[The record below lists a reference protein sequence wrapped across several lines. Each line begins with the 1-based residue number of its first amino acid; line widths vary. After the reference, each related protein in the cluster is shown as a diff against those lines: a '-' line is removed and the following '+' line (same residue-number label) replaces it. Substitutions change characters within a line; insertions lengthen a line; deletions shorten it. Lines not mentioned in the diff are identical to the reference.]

1 MAFSIPYVQTEIKSI
16 AEDELSKLID
26 SEISIERLY
35 FQPFNLLMLS
45 NVEIKDKNDI
55 SAIKI
60 EKIGAG
66 INIWRLLVY
75 QRIELTF
82 AEIIGLDAQIYK
94 KTISDSLNIQFII
107 DAFASKDP
115 NKPKAKFDLTIHS
128 VILRKCNIQYD
139 NLYAPRASNENIFD
153 KNHIKLSNIR
163 ADISLPKISNDDFE
177 INLRRLSFNEKSGFI
192 LNSLKGKFHLTSDF
206 ISISDLHVL
215 LPNTTISPNKIF
227 LPINGLN
234 NISDVINNEVIRFE
248 LYKNKLTLSD
258 FKSFVPAF
266 SYNQEPLT
274 VSLSVEGNKRN
285 IILNHLSVNS
295 NHEDLS
301 LYIKGNFF
309 NPDSIKKSKIILEK
323 IEFNAK
329 SNSVKN
335 IINSISHIP
344 QNFKEIIYRCGDISL
359 QSFAHG
365 SIENVNFNG
374 TLNSSAG
381 SIDLDLSYLNTKQN
395 NNISGSIS
403 INEFALNELLNN
415 QKFGVLTSEVNIDLS
430 IRHKKIDGSIILNAP
445 LFTFN
450 NYGYKNINIELFKED
465 NIISSDI
472 NIDDKNLNIG
482 IDGTIDI
489 SKDKKRANLNIDFSD
504 INLNALNLINKY
516 EDFILNGKI
525 ISEFEGNNIDDL
537 TGFVALNNLNF
548 SNSSSNIHIDEFL
561 LKVEEELVLLKSD
574 IISGSLIGQ
583 YKLKRLPM
591 VVKDILSSALPS
603 IINHNNKTIN
613 LNVESANSTCQIE
626 QLNMFDF
633 NFTIKNDNRLTSF
646 FNLPIRLIDDIDIVG
661 HFDEVNG
668 SADLMVNIPRFQQG
682 KDKVIHD
689 SYLNIEMDSQR
700 DIFDLNLSTRLPGKN
715 GDIFIT
721 LDGAIAN
728 GIIDTNISWAFDRMK
743 FYKGDVSL
751 STMLNRDTLINEIGV
766 DLNINRSHF
775 FVNDTI
781 WTIEPANIHY
791 QNKKIKVNDINVW
804 RTNQHVK
811 INGQASENSQDTI
824 KLDLENI
831 NLNYIFETLKINHVT
846 FGGTATGKFYATNLF
861 TREPIAFTPALN
873 VKSLSYNDA
882 LLGDAVIKSRWVNDE
897 KKVEILADIRD
908 GDSAYAKLNGGIWVT
923 KDSLSM
929 DFETKKVNIKFL
941 QPFMSAFSTDVEG
954 RASGNALLYGTFKD
968 INLKGDVFA
977 DTICMRVDY
986 TNTYYS
992 GSDSVHFRPNLIYIN
1007 DFKLHDKYGNTAML
1021 NGYVTHNYLRDAGF
1035 NFKITKVNN
1044 LLCYDT
1050 NPTIN
1055 PDWYGTIF
1063 GNGSCD
1069 ISGEPG
1075 IVSIKVAMSTA
1086 PNSEFTFVLNDKQN
1100 VSDYKFLTFSDKSKT
1115 SKDNKLSLTEN
1126 NLIAPSIFDLEL
1138 KVTVTNDALMTLVMD
1153 PIGGDRIKAYGE
1165 GGIQI
1170 GYNSSSESM
1179 SMGGSY
1185 TIDRGEYNF
1194 TLQDIIIKEFKI
1206 KNGSSVKFD
1215 GNPFNANLDITALYR
1230 VNTNLSD
1237 LDKSFSTDK
1246 DLNRTN
1252 VPVDAVL
1259 MVKGKL
1265 QSPEITFDV
1274 ELPTL
1279 TQDVVRKVKSIISTE
1294 DMMNRQIIYLLA
1306 LNRFYTPEYMGS
1318 TSNNNELASVASSTI
1333 SSQLSNILGE
1343 LSSNWSFSPYFR
1355 TDKGDFSDVEVDLAL
1370 SSTLLNNRLLL
1381 NGNFGY
1387 RDRSTSSTTF
1397 IGDFDIEY
1405 LLNRQGTLRLKAY
1418 NHYNDQN
1425 YYLKS
1430 ALTTQG
1436 IGIILKHDFNKL
1448 FDFKKDKSKQNV
1460 EKNDSIIEQDSIK

>member
-1 MAFSIPYVQTEIKSI
+1 M
-16 AEDELSKLID
+16 
-26 SEISIERLY
+26 
-35 FQPFNLLMLS
+35 
-45 NVEIKDKNDI
+45 
-55 SAIKI
+55 
-60 EKIGAG
+60 
-66 INIWRLLVY
+66 
-75 QRIELTF
+75 
-82 AEIIGLDAQIYK
+82 
-94 KTISDSLNIQFII
+94 
-107 DAFASKDP
+107 
-115 NKPKAKFDLTIHS
+115 
-128 VILRKCNIQYD
+128 
-139 NLYAPRASNENIFD
+139 
-153 KNHIKLSNIR
+153 
-163 ADISLPKISNDDFE
+163 
-177 INLRRLSFNEKSGFI
+177 
-192 LNSLKGKFHLTSDF
+192 
-206 ISISDLHVL
+206 
-215 LPNTTISPNKIF
+215 
-227 LPINGLN
+227 
-234 NISDVINNEVIRFE
+234 
-248 LYKNKLTLSD
+248 
-258 FKSFVPAF
+258 
-266 SYNQEPLT
+266 
-274 VSLSVEGNKRN
+274 
-285 IILNHLSVNS
+285 
-295 NHEDLS
+295 
-301 LYIKGNFF
+301 
-309 NPDSIKKSKIILEK
+309 
-323 IEFNAK
+323 
-329 SNSVKN
+329 
-335 IINSISHIP
+335 
-344 QNFKEIIYRCGDISL
+344 
-359 QSFAHG
+359 
-365 SIENVNFNG
+365 
-374 TLNSSAG
+374 
-381 SIDLDLSYLNTKQN
+381 
-395 NNISGSIS
+395 
-403 INEFALNELLNN
+403 
-415 QKFGVLTSEVNIDLS
+415 
-430 IRHKKIDGSIILNAP
+430 
-445 LFTFN
+445 
-450 NYGYKNINIELFKED
+450 
-465 NIISSDI
+465 
-472 NIDDKNLNIG
+472 
-482 IDGTIDI
+482 
-489 SKDKKRANLNIDFSD
+489 
-504 INLNALNLINKY
+504 
-516 EDFILNGKI
+516 
-525 ISEFEGNNIDDL
+525 
-537 TGFVALNNLNF
+537 
-548 SNSSSNIHIDEFL
+548 
-561 LKVEEELVLLKSD
+561 
-574 IISGSLIGQ
+574 
-583 YKLKRLPM
+583 
-591 VVKDILSSALPS
+591 
-603 IINHNNKTIN
+603 
-613 LNVESANSTCQIE
+613 
-626 QLNMFDF
+626 
-633 NFTIKNDNRLTSF
+633 
-646 FNLPIRLIDDIDIVG
+646 
-661 HFDEVNG
+661 
-668 SADLMVNIPRFQQG
+668 
-682 KDKVIHD
+682 
-689 SYLNIEMDSQR
+689 
-700 DIFDLNLSTRLPGKN
+700 
-715 GDIFIT
+715 
-721 LDGAIAN
+721 
-728 GIIDTNISWAFDRMK
+728 
-743 FYKGDVSL
+743 
-751 STMLNRDTLINEIGV
+751 
-766 DLNINRSHF
+766 
-775 FVNDTI
+775 
-781 WTIEPANIHY
+781 
-791 QNKKIKVNDINVW
+791 
-804 RTNQHVK
+804 
-811 INGQASENSQDTI
+811 
-824 KLDLENI
+824 
-831 NLNYIFETLKINHVT
+831 KINHVT

-1115 SKDNKLSLTEN
+1115 SKDNTLSLTEN
-1126 NLIAPSIFDLEL
+1126 NLVAPSIFDLEL